1 MHRNAFYVIYF
12 SSIQEVTLEK
22 EDGALQ
28 FLRLV
33 CKLSIKPQ
41 SHFFYGF
48 FSVKESDGDDG
59 KP

>member
-33 CKLSIKPQ
+33 CKLSIKPH

-48 FSVKESDGDDG
+48 FRPRQCDGDDG

>member
-1 MHRNAFYVIYF
+1 MHRNVFYVIYF

-33 CKLSIKPQ
+33 GKLSIKPH

-48 FSVKESDGDDG
+48 FRPRQCEGE
-59 KP
+59 

>member
-12 SSIQEVTLEK
+12 SSIQEVALEK

-41 SHFFYGF
+41 NLTSLLLWFLAAQT
-48 FSVKESDGDDG
+48 V
-59 KP
+59 